1 MACAKVCLLR
11 KSAPASLREIQKC
24 SARYASI
31 CPRRWVALFCL
42 CTSFAALAQGSK
54 APVASI
60 EALIRSHEYT
70 QALDTTKSALRENPS
85 DFRLWTLEGIVLSI
99 QGDRQSA
106 LAAFEKALSFSP
118 KYPPALKGKVEILYE
133 AQDKRAIPALEA
145 ILGADPGDETAHEM
159 LAVLEEKQGN
169 CQAANEH
176 FVLSENATQT
186 HPQSLEAYG
195 YCLVQT
201 KQPEKAVLVFE
212 RLAALLPENTYPK
225 YDIAVALIEAK
236 QNEAAL
242 RVLEP
247 MLAVDQSDPD
257 ILSLAS
263 EAYEATGNTPKAVA
277 LLRQAIVLK
286 PATPSYY
293 VAFAKLCLDHDSF
306 QVGID
311 MINAGLTHV
320 SDDPSLYISRGLL
333 YAQLAQYDK
342 AEADFNKADHL
353 DSEQSLGSY
362 FSALAEISR
371 NNPDKALSDVGS
383 QLRAHPDSPFLHYL
397 LAKLLWNRS
406 GTTDEAIASAFEA
419 LKLKPDMVEARDLLA
434 SIYIQTEKY
443 DLAMQQCRLALKD
456 APSDQSAMYHLIIAL
471 RHSGPDGQREIP
483 TLVKQLS
490 DLKQNARQ
498 LETEQKTF
506 KLVEVKSP

>member
-1 MACAKVCLLR
+1 M
-11 KSAPASLREIQKC
+11 S
-24 SARYASI
+24 
-31 CPRRWVALFCL
+31 
-42 CTSFAALAQGSK
+42 
-54 APVASI
+54 
-60 EALIRSHEYT
+60 
-70 QALDTTKSALRENPS
+70 
-85 DFRLWTLEGIVLSI
+85 
-99 QGDRQSA
+99 
-106 LAAFEKALSFSP
+106 
-118 KYPPALKGKVEILYE
+118 
-133 AQDKRAIPALEA
+133 
-145 ILGADPGDETAHEM
+145 ADPGDETAHEM

-169 CQAANEH
+169 CRAANEH
-176 FVLSENATQT
+176 FVLSENTTQT

-201 KQPEKAVLVFE
+201 KQPEKAVPVFE
-212 RLAALLPENTYPK
+212 RLAALLPEKTYPK

-242 RVLEP
+242 RILEP

-263 EAYEATGNTPKAVA
+263 EAYEATGNTPKAVS

-293 VAFAKLCLDHDSF
+293 VAFARLCLDHDSF

-311 MINAGLTHV
+311 MIDAGLTHV
-320 SDDPSLYISRGLL
+320 SNDPSLYISRGLL

-342 AEADFNKADHL
+342 AEADFNKADQL

-362 FSALAEISR
+362 FSDLAEISR
-371 NNPDKALSDVGS
+371 NNPEKALSDVRS
-383 QLRAHPDSPFLHYL
+383 QLRAHPDSPSLHYL

-406 GTTDEAIASAFEA
+406 GTTDEAIASAFQA